1 MTQAKDWFRCLRK
14 KNTLKPNVLTEEGK
28 KKKKNISKPKVL
40 ARVSR
45 NGRWFVRSSVIFNEL
60 AFWARV
66 DAKRPIQWRIQG
78 EGLGGPDSAYQM

>member
-1 MTQAKDWFRCLRK
+1 MTQAKDWFGCLRK

-28 KKKKNISKPKVL
+28 KKKKKTSKPKVL

-45 NGRWFVRSSVIFNEL
+45 NGRWFVRSSVIFKEL

-66 DAKRPIQWRIQG
+66 DAKRPIQ
-78 EGLGGPDSAYQM
+78 GGSRGRV

>member
-45 NGRWFVRSSVIFNEL
+45 NGR
-60 AFWARV
+60 
-66 DAKRPIQWRIQG
+66 
-78 EGLGGPDSAYQM
+78 